1 MAEPVVPEALEI
13 GHEIVGSMFLRIP
26 FSHGGSDEN
35 DAKNTFDA
43 QHLLPPQPF
52 GESKMAH
59 VHFTAWAGNTLPGGG
74 LFFNY
79 DDNAGHSLP
88 EDDVR
93 YSILIFFLIFHVF
106 ISLLKYLRGI

>member
-35 DAKNTFDA
+35 VAKNTFDA
-43 QHLLPPQPF
+43 QHSLPPQPF

-79 DDNAGHSLP
+79 DDNAGHSRP

-93 YSILIFFLIFHVF
+93 YSIIFNFFLDFPRIYFF
-106 ISLLKYLRGI
+106 SSEIS

>member
-1 MAEPVVPEALEI
+1 MAEPVPEALEI
-13 GHEIVGSMFLRIP
+13 GNGIVGSMFLRIP
-26 FSHGGSDEN
+26 FSHDGSDEN
-35 DAKNTFDA
+35 VAKNTFDA
-43 QHLLPPQPF
+43 QHSLPPQPF

-74 LFFNY
+74 IFFNY